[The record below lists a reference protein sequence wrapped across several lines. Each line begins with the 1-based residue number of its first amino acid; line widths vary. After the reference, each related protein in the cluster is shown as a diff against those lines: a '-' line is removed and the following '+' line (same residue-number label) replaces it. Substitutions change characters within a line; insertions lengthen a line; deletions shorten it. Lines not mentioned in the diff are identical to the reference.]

1 MELNRLFR
9 RLPELDEDEKKI
21 IASVIERLVNKFMHP
36 CVSTLRRHMASS
48 EVLVDELHAA
58 AARERGHSSDCCRSG
73 ENQSEEI
80 HESHRDHQRGSR
92 LAQSAE
98 QRATGGSGRRFTQRY
113 AGDSL
118 IVEPAH
124 MELAL
129 PTVAQA
135 YERCVRRGA
144 DDVLVCP
151 FFLAEGKALAG
162 RYPAPGRG
170 GGGAISRKR
179 AGASTA
185 PLGVDDLIVALLAKR
200 VQEAAVPRWRKG
212 V

>member
-1 MELNRLFR
+1 MNRIG
-9 RLPELDEDEKKI
+9 I
-21 IASVIERLVNKFMHP
+21 II
-36 CVSTLRRHMASS
+36 
-48 EVLVDELHAA
+48 VDH
-58 AARERGHSSDCCRSG
+58 
-73 ENQSEEI
+73 
-80 HESHRDHQRGSR
+80 GSR
-92 LAQSAE
+92 SPQSNE
-98 QRATGGSGRRFTQRY
+98 QLEEVARRFTQRY

-151 FFLAEGKALAG
+151 FFLAEGKHWQDDIPRLAAEAAA
-162 RYPAPGRG
+162 RFPQTRW
-170 GGGAISRKR
+170 R
-179 AGASTA
+179 ATA

-200 VQEAAVPRWRKG
+200 VQEAAVAAMAEG
-212 V
+212 SLSFAT